1 MPARPTHTFDA
12 YETLLARLRDEKIAE
27 WASVQDEFL
36 DATSEFDTEYAS
48 GRRDSGWYKCKA
60 RYFNDLIVELL
71 SNSSER
77 PITTRVKKKSR
88 LFTDLD
94 IDVCYPA
101 DGTPIVGAEVKML
114 GTPPHPKN
122 GMEPR
127 GARTDLHKRAREV
140 AFTAI
145 DFKAAYAAAKKINSF
160 QHWIDSSAPG
170 YFAIWAMRVRD
181 QTDFEAVR
189 TILVNL
195 RGYCNGV
202 GAVIYGPVSDAEQ
215 TNYVARVVSELDI
228 DQNILE
234 MAQRIA

>member
-1 MPARPTHTFDA
+1 MAARPTHTFAAFDVILDRIRGDGVSQW
-12 YETLLARLRDEKIAE
+12 EDI
-27 WASVQDEFL
+27 QNEFL
-36 DATSEFDTEYAS
+36 AAIGEFDTEYKA
-48 GRRDSGWYKCKA
+48 GKRGSGWYKAKA
-60 RYFNDLIVELL
+60 RYFNDVIVELL
-71 SNSSER
+71 ANSSAR
-77 PITTRVKKKSR
+77 PITTRTKKKSR
-88 LFTDLD
+88 LFSELD
-94 IDVCYPA
+94 IDVCFPE
-101 DGTPIVGAEVKML
+101 DGIPVVGAEVKML

-122 GMEPR
+122 GMK
-127 GARTDLHKRAREV
+127 ARLACKDLHKRVREV

-145 DFKAAYAAAKKINSF
+145 DFKAAYAGAKRINSF

-170 YFAIWAMRVRD
+170 YFAIWAMRVND

-202 GAVIYGPVSDAEQ
+202 GAFIYGPASDAEPTVYKQ
-215 TNYVARVVSELDI
+215 RVVSELDI